1 MSRTESTLQ
10 MSIHDLLSRCGVFH
24 FAPLNETAM
33 MILKMFKVPDK
44 TCYCIINY
52 LKKMGLTSGI
62 PDILI
67 LHNKTVYFLE
77 LKAENGKL
85 SAVQKIIHAA
95 LSARGY
101 QVATV
106 YNFEQAYGKLKEWGM
121 V

>member
-10 MSIHDLLSRCGVFH
+10 MSIHDLLSRNGVFH

-33 MILKMFKVPDK
+33 MILKMFKVPNK
-44 TCYCIINY
+44 ICYAIINY

-67 LHNKTVYFLE
+67 LNNGTVYFLE
-77 LKAENGKL
+77 LKSENGKL
-85 SAVQKIIHAA
+85 SDVQKIIHAA
-95 LSARGY
+95 LTRMGY
-101 QVATV
+101 QVATA
-106 YNFEQAYGKLKEWGM
+106 YNFEEAYEKLKEWGM